1 MACSC
6 NEGFRSVKPC
16 FCSFGRFKRVFPSNI
31 CGIIIHFYNK
41 LLFTTNF
48 KNMKILFKLAVL
60 FFAIVSMQSCKKEP
74 PMFEI
79 SASSKHIVVGESITF
94 TYTGD
99 NDTQIEWLLQ
109 GSTTPTGN
117 TSTITTT
124 YNTFGTYNV
133 SAIVTKNGLSATKT
147 LTIQVEAGTWYYQFP
162 GGQSNNNSTIGDFCC
177 TGQTITISNYAG
189 KPLGYAYFFS
199 WNGNAYNLPDGT
211 SIAPNFEIGISGA
224 DNLEGNGTRAI
235 SKVFFPAESNIIG
248 ATRTVK
254 IGKLEYKV
262 KILEIAYP
270 AGMYNATH
278 FLMGSLKVEVSVR
291 WVP

>member
-1 MACSC
+1 
-6 NEGFRSVKPC
+6 
-16 FCSFGRFKRVFPSNI
+16 
-31 CGIIIHFYNK
+31 
-41 LLFTTNF
+41 
-48 KNMKILFKLAVL
+48 MKILFKLAVL
-60 FFAIVSMQSCKKEP
+60 FIAIASMQSCKKEP

-79 SASSKHIVVGESITF
+79 SASSTHIVVGESITF

-147 LTIQVEAGTWYYQFP
+147 LSIQVESGTWYYQFP
-162 GGQSNNNSTIGDFCC
+162 GGQNNNNSTIGDFCC

-189 KPLGYAYFFS
+189 KPLGYAYFFN
-199 WNGNAYNLPDGT
+199 WNGDAYNLPDGT

-224 DNLEGNGTRAI
+224 DNLEGTGTRTT
-235 SKVFFPAESNIIG
+235 SKVFFPYYDNVIG
-248 ATRTVK
+248 ATKTVK

-270 AGMYNATH
+270 AGMYNSTH

-291 WVP
+291 WIP